1 MTPTLISSYALFS
14 LFVFYQ
20 QLHVKTYKG
29 ASQGFGLVL
38 NLFAFLAMLAG
49 LAFLFYY
56 GYTVSWLGALGLFG
70 IALVVKFV
78 WFGIEA
84 KLGIRDAAPLVSFA
98 GFVGIPVC
106 AYFMWTDL
114 PK

>member
-1 MTPTLISSYALFS
+1 MTPTLIGSYTLFS

-20 QLHVKTYKG
+20 QLHVKTYRG
-29 ASQGFGLVL
+29 ASQGFGAVL
-38 NLFAFLAMLAG
+38 ALFALLAMLTG

-56 GYTVSWLGALGLFG
+56 GYKVSWLGALGLFG
-70 IALVVKFV
+70 IAMVVKLV

-84 KLGIRDAAPLVSFA
+84 KLGIRDAAPLVSLA
-98 GFVGIPVC
+98 GFLGIPMC
-106 AYFMWTDL
+106 GYFMWTAL

>member
-1 MTPTLISSYALFS
+1 MTFNLIASYALFS

-20 QLHVKTYKG
+20 QLHVKTYRG
-29 ASQGFGLVL
+29 ASQGFGTLL
-38 NLFAFLAMLAG
+38 TLFAFFAMLAG

-56 GYTVSWLGALGLFG
+56 GYEVSWLGAAGPFG

-84 KLGIRDAAPLVSFA
+84 KLGLRDAAPLVSA
-98 GFVGIPVC
+98 TGFEGIPAC
-106 AYFMWTDL
+106 AYFMWTGL
-114 PK
+114 P

>member
-1 MTPTLISSYALFS
+1 MTPTLIASYALFS

-20 QLHVKTYKG
+20 QLHVKTYRG
-29 ASQGFGLVL
+29 ASKGFGALL
-38 NLFAFLAMLAG
+38 TLFAFLAMLAG

-56 GYTVSWLGALGLFG
+56 GYKVSWLGAAGLFG

-84 KLGIRDAAPLVSFA
+84 KLGLRDAAPLVSVA
-98 GFVGIPVC
+98 GFVGIPAC
-106 AYFMWTDL
+106 AYFMWTGL
-114 PK
+114 PQ